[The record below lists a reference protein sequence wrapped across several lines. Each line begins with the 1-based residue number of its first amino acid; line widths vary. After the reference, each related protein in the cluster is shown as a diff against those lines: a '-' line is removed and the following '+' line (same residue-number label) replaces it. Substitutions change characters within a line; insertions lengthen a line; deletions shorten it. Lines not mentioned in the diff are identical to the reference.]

1 MQNQH
6 ESDHWI
12 GAIKTPQHVGRIAE
26 IAQAH
31 EALTSVETQPQVI
44 FITGEGGI
52 GKTRMLFRLL
62 ELARERGLTA
72 ANDLVDLYD
81 IANHSDIW
89 LSRAI
94 SERLSPPSAPF
105 EGYQREW
112 RHLSRLEVSGD
123 VVELGS
129 QRERTLEAFLEGIRA
144 LTQHRRVVLAL
155 DTAERLVY
163 IVDEQNRLETEIA
176 EEWAWLIRS
185 LAGMPNLTLVVA
197 GRKRMALLHEAIIH
211 SAYAEQIAITT
222 IELQPFTLEDSLHYF
237 DAVAEAAKAS
247 QRQVLAAKLAALQP
261 EFRTLAHQHA
271 NGWPITLALL
281 VDLIT
286 IGEFGAV
293 HELIPDEPTLETHSH
308 GALVLSDW
316 LQEKIVKRLIETP
329 QLGDLL
335 VAVGRLPKGANQELV
350 ELVLQ
355 APPAVV
361 RDGLQTLAKLSFVK
375 ARDEFFY
382 LHDELYALLERHVYR
397 AEEDRPQ
404 AIPALDAIVAY
415 YKHEYNQT
423 LATLNELY
431 KKVEVEQSPE
441 LDRDTLTEVNN
452 RRRALLPE
460 MLYYQLRRDA
470 IHGFHSYVRYNYE
483 ASISGDTTLDVQ
495 LQAAILGFLH
505 DRGDPDEQQP
515 VVDGLERS
523 IVLGVALVRPV
534 ARAFARAKYDEA
546 ITRARQIRDEK
557 VDLLE
562 NGGPATRAM
571 LNVWE
576 AGAHV
581 RRNEG
586 DDSSRAHTLLEEA
599 IATVKP
605 LVGSRRDTATDAKL
619 WRTMSVLAY
628 AHQGMGMLLWTCG
641 EMEAATEN
649 YQKAIIIWREIKINV
664 NLATALNDL
673 GFVLAEL
680 GQTED
685 AEALVLDALA
695 LRRNLGTRAPVGYS
709 LNTLALIDIYGG
721 HYLQASKRAEQ
732 ALALFRAL
740 AFPRGIALALN
751 ALAEATRRYSATEYA
766 MGTKERINMLR
777 YAREYAREAREITVQ
792 IREPLRQ
799 IQALIEL
806 GCATRE
812 WARIRRANP
821 DSREDYQRIAAESRE
836 ALHEAEQLASKTGLL
851 LYQIIAMTNRA
862 FLEYYVGN
870 QQQAQTVGAEAFRT
884 IPPAYYLQPET
895 GMASVDLKNA
905 QVQIWIHMGK
915 LHTLFGHMLFDRNQ
929 AAPGKA
935 GLNNEEFDEA
945 IKHYLFALQYTGM
958 YSSHYPGYHLT
969 ENEIYRRMKEL
980 PAADLYRVACAVRA
994 AEQHYN
1000 LKTSTLHQLL
1010 RKRAL
1015 WYQQ

>member
-6 ESDHWI
+6 EPDHWI
-12 GAIKTPQHVGRIAE
+12 GAIKTPQHVGRMAE
-26 IAQAH
+26 IAQAR
-31 EALTSVETQPQVI
+31 EALTSVGLQPQVI

-62 ELARERGLTA
+62 ELARECGLTA

-94 SERLSPPSAPF
+94 AERLSPPSAPF
-105 EGYQREW
+105 EGYRREW

-144 LTQHRRVVLAL
+144 LTQHQRVVLAL

-163 IVDEQNRLETEIA
+163 IVDAQNRLETEIA

-185 LAGMPNLTLVVA
+185 LAGMPNLTLVIA

-211 SAYAEQIAITT
+211 SAYAEQLAITT
-222 IELQPFTLEDSLHYF
+222 IALQPFTLEDSLHYF
-237 DAVAEAAKAS
+237 DVVAEAAKVS
-247 QRQVLAAKLAALQP
+247 QHQVLAAKLAALQP
-261 EFRTLAHQHA
+261 EFRTLAHKHA

-293 HELIPDEPTLETHSH
+293 HELIPDEPTLETRSY
-308 GALVLSDW
+308 GALALSDW

-329 QLGDLL
+329 QLGNLL

-375 ARDEFFY
+375 ARDDFLY
-382 LHDELYALLERHVYR
+382 LHDELYTLLERHVYN
-397 AEEDRPQ
+397 ATEDRPQ

-415 YKHEYNQT
+415 YEREYDQT

-460 MLYYQLRRDA
+460 MLYYRLRRDA
-470 IHGFHSYVRYNYE
+470 IHGFHSYVRYTYE

-505 DRGDPDEQQP
+505 DRDPDEQQLI
-515 VVDGLERS
+515 VDGLERS
-523 IVLGVALVRPV
+523 VVLGVALVRPV
-534 ARAFARAKYDEA
+534 ARAFARARYDEA
-546 ITRARQIRDEK
+546 ITRARQIRVEK
-557 VDLLE
+557 ADLLE
-562 NGGPATRAM
+562 HGGPATRAI

-605 LVGSRRDTATDAKL
+605 LVGSRDTAADAKL
-619 WRTMSVLAY
+619 WRTMSVLAF
-628 AHQGMGMLLWTCG
+628 AHQGMGMLLRSRG
-641 EMEAATEN
+641 ELKAATES
-649 YQKAIIIWREIKINV
+649 YQEAIIIWREIKVNV
-664 NLATALNDL
+664 NLATSLNDL

-685 AEALVLDALA
+685 AEALVLDALT

-709 LNTLALIDIYGG
+709 LIAILFELLRGV
-721 HYLQASKRAEQ
+721 E
-732 ALALFRAL
+732 ALA
-740 AFPRGIALALN
+740 G
-751 ALAEATRRYSATEYA
+751 
-766 MGTKERINMLR
+766 
-777 YAREYAREAREITVQ
+777 
-792 IREPLRQ
+792 
-799 IQALIEL
+799 
-806 GCATRE
+806 
-812 WARIRRANP
+812 
-821 DSREDYQRIAAESRE
+821 
-836 ALHEAEQLASKTGLL
+836 
-851 LYQIIAMTNRA
+851 
-862 FLEYYVGN
+862 
-870 QQQAQTVGAEAFRT
+870 
-884 IPPAYYLQPET
+884 
-895 GMASVDLKNA
+895 
-905 QVQIWIHMGK
+905 
-915 LHTLFGHMLFDRNQ
+915 
-929 AAPGKA
+929 
-935 GLNNEEFDEA
+935 
-945 IKHYLFALQYTGM
+945 
-958 YSSHYPGYHLT
+958 
-969 ENEIYRRMKEL
+969 
-980 PAADLYRVACAVRA
+980 
-994 AEQHYN
+994 
-1000 LKTSTLHQLL
+1000 
-1010 RKRAL
+1010 
-1015 WYQQ
+1015 